1 MTDYINKGY
10 IGIGAYDLQRYYDL
24 LLIMREYHR
33 SDSSKSDEN
42 NFILVLVLVILVL
55 FVVLFGWSILN
66 REWLVLLITLG
77 LAGAILWV
85 SKQEGDKHTNFES
98 GFITKVMDAGFSR
111 ADAIEFLYDLDWD
124 DIDYGE
130 SLVEDI
136 LKDIEKLKNAKN
148 K

>member
-1 MTDYINKGY
+1 MADYINKGY

-33 SDSSKSDEN
+33 SDSSKSEEN
-42 NFILVLVLVILVL
+42 NFIMVLVILVL

-66 REWLVLLITLG
+66 REWLVLFITLG
-77 LAGAILWV
+77 LAVAILWV
-85 SKQEGDKHTNFES
+85 MKQKDDKHSNFES

-130 SLVEDI
+130 SRVDDI
-136 LKDIEKLKNAKN
+136 LRDIEELNNAKN